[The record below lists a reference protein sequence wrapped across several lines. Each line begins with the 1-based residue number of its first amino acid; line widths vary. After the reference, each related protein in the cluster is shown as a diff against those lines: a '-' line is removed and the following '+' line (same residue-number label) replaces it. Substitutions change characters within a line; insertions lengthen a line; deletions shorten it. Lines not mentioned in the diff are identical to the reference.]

1 MSGFGLL
8 WPHQV
13 VSNTGCCEIDATV
26 ACTLTL
32 HLAQCAAQQPT
43 YPGNLDIRSLYIG
56 ICPGGSL
63 HAGFNFP
70 AGGSHA
76 LIVGFCARFTAQ
88 SVGCNF
94 GAVLVAG
101 QPTL

>member
-1 MSGFGLL
+1 MAG
-8 WPHQV
+8 WCVHTV
-13 VSNTGCCEIDATV
+13 RCEIDATV
-26 ACTLTL
+26 ACTLTH

-43 YPGNLDIRSLYIG
+43 YPGNLDICSLCIEL
-56 ICPGGSL
+56 CPGGSM
-63 HAGFNFP
+63 HAGFIFL
-70 AGGSHA
+70 AGSSHA
-76 LIVGFCARFTAQ
+76 LIVGFCVRLTAQ